1 MRKRGGGFAS
11 AFRSLFGLRETLK
24 QTPKSQEYRET
35 LEKKN
40 VEAEKKILAKLEAD
54 PEKSAA
60 EYRKELNAYYD
71 KQQQKK
77 SDSKENLYRGRAPV
91 GEGDAIARKSGKTPL
106 QKYLE
111 ARAKLPPAP
120 PPRQTTLSKL
130 RNTTGRRTVVA
141 GSKRRSRRRKLH

>member
-1 MRKRGGGFAS
+1 M
-11 AFRSLFGLRETLK
+11 FGLRKTVK

-40 VEAEKKILAKLEAD
+40 VEAEKKVIAKLEPPKAKPSPN

-71 KQQQKK
+71 KQEEKK
-77 SDSKENLYRGRAPV
+77 ASSKENLYMGKAPA
-91 GEGDAIARKSGKTPL
+91 GEGDAIARKSDKTPL
-106 QKYLE
+106 QKNLE
-111 ARAKLPPAP
+111 ARLAKLPPAP
-120 PPRQTTLSKL
+120 PPRQTTLSKF
-130 RNTTGRRTVVA
+130 RNTTGRRTAVA

>member
-1 MRKRGGGFAS
+1 M
-11 AFRSLFGLRETLK
+11 FGLRKTVK

-71 KQQQKK
+71 RQEEKK
-77 SDSKENLYRGRAPV
+77 ASSKENLYMGKDPA
-91 GEGDAIARKSGKTPL
+91 GEGEAIPRKSGKTPL
-106 QKYLE
+106 QKNLE
-111 ARAKLPPAP
+111 ARLAKLPPAP
-120 PPRQTTLSKL
+120 PPKATTLSKF
-130 RNTTGRRTVVA
+130 RNTTGRRTAVA